1 MRLAAL
7 QVLSEEEIR
16 AIHQASLDILD
27 GCGVKVLSPRML
39 QALEAKG
46 LRVDSE
52 RQLAFFSRATIEEAL
67 SRVPRRLEVFDREG
81 RHLYT
86 LGDGRPRIAAGHN
99 AVNWVDTQSGQTR
112 FSRVADVELFARLCE
127 HLEHIDMIGI
137 PVMPQDVPDPRAT
150 LLHGVRAVIRNSR
163 KPLYFSTDNRTVNR
177 AVIEMCR
184 AAFRG
189 DLKEQ
194 VYGISQLSSTSP
206 LYWQQGVL
214 EAILDTLDTGV
225 PIALLPEPIAGV
237 SAPYSLAGLLTVHNS
252 ECLSGL
258 AMIQLLHPGTRVLY
272 GSSWTTSNMLSGA
285 ALVGSV
291 ETSVCRIAGTQL
303 ARHYGVPSHT
313 TAPNSDNHAHDEQNA
328 WEKTLSSLA
337 AVGAG
342 TDLIVNCGMFATGMT
357 CSHEQLLMDEEIS
370 ACCLRLAE
378 GLEVSPETVAAELI
392 QERGPQ
398 GETYLTAEHTLRRLR
413 SGEYLKPRLSVSGP
427 LATWQEQGARDTYA
441 LARERVREAADR
453 RGAGGPAAGAAA
465 LQAPPLE
472 EARLR
477 ALNEIIAG
485 FRHDG

>member
-206 LYWQQGVL
+206 LYWEQGVL

-258 AMIQLLHPGTRVLY
+258 AMIQLLRPETRVLY
-272 GSSWTTSNMLSGA
+272 GSSWTTSNMLTGA

-291 ETSVCRIAGTQL
+291 ETSLCRIAGTQL

-328 WEKTLSSLA
+328 WEKTFSSLA

-378 GLEVSPETVAAELI
+378 GLEVSPETVAEELI
-392 QERGPQ
+392 RERGPQ

-413 SGEYLKPRLSVSGP
+413 FGEYLKPRLSVSGP
-427 LATWQEQGARDTYA
+427 LATWQEHGARDTYA
-441 LARERVREAADR
+441 LARERVREAAGWG
-453 RGAGGPAAGAAA
+453 GAGGPAAGTAA